1 MTVKMH
7 CKYCSR
13 SFARGVR
20 CRTCGADVCKACTRM
35 GRGHFRCIG
44 CICDSSL
51 ALPHP
56 VERIARLPIAK
67 RDTNCHICGH
77 VIHEREHCTVLSN
90 SRKRK
95 ICEACYRLHDA
106 NILDGT
112 VAPGPLLACAEPALA
127 QERYVGRKITPELL
141 SEIESFAQTLTT
153 SAIPRTALMRE
164 NLFLPYA
171 QLVQLAEVDDT
182 STRLLS
188 KSGKG
193 LQVQLP
199 GGTKRVVEQSDK
211 GRDLVVAG
219 QNLLTYRNR
228 VYHSGQIPNFTSE
241 AEAFVGH
248 PETAPSGVTAHVKCA
263 RIGALPS
270 QTGELLFPRR
280 PTALDYLATD
290 GAAAEVPPL
299 KIAPLHI
306 CERRSSSGYD

>member
-1 MTVKMH
+1 MR
-7 CKYCSR
+7 CKYCSG

-20 CRTCGADVCKACTRM
+20 CRTCGADVCRACTRM
-35 GRGHFRCIG
+35 GQGHFRCIG

-51 ALPHP
+51 ALPRP

-67 RDTNCHICGH
+67 RETSCHICGT
-77 VIHEREHCTVLSN
+77 VIHEKEHCTVLCN

-95 ICEACYRLHDA
+95 ICETCYRLHDA
-106 NILDGT
+106 NVLDGT
-112 VAPGPLLACAEPALA
+112 IAPGPLLTCAEPALA
-127 QERYVGRKITPELL
+127 QERYIGQRITPELL
-141 SEIESFAQTLTT
+141 SEIESFAQTLGA
-153 SAIPRTALMRE
+153 SAIPRTALIRE

-193 LQVQLP
+193 LQLQLP
-199 GGTKRVVEQSDK
+199 GGTKKVIEQSDK
-211 GRDLVVAG
+211 GKDLIVAG

-228 VYHSGQIPNFTSE
+228 VYHSGQIPSVTPE

-248 PETAPSGVTAHVKCA
+248 LETVPAGISAHVKCA

-280 PTALDYLATD
+280 PTALDYLAAD
-290 GAAAEVPPL
+290 GATAEAPPL
-299 KIAPLHI
+299 KITPLHI
-306 CERRSSSGYD
+306 CERRNNPGYE